1 MLSAEFAVI
10 ATPSGAAGTAAKVIA
25 AVNKENAK
33 PMAES
38 ENRIS
43 CKTSNASADPLPTLT
58 MKRIILE
65 ARKEG
70 KIIRI
75 A

>member
-10 ATPSGAAGTAAKVIA
+10 ATPSGAAGGAAKVIA
-25 AVNKENAK
+25 AVKKENAK

-58 MKRIILE
+58 TNRIILE
-65 ARKEG
+65 AMKKQ
-70 KIIRI
+70 KIIKTV
-75 A
+75 